1 MKQREFIK
9 GYHVNLKFDGKVIT
23 QAILLDKAFHWE
35 VPEEWLGGFKKGDLV
50 VVNVH
55 KKDVGLSKSVV
66 FVDETFTDAEKVEGM
81 NLKFAQ
87 VKYNTKKSRVI
98 KRLLRENPKEN
109 PIIEEWKKSL
119 RAKKNKKVEE
129 PKIEQPIVQE
139 VIVEEKVESLASI
152 LAAKCNLSEKSIAGL
167 LKKYDEEKVKR
178 AVDMY
183 LATEDRKAP
192 LKFLKFILEKI
203 S

>member
-1 MKQREFIK
+1 MEQREFIK
-9 GYHVNLKFDGKVIT
+9 GYHVNLKFDGKMIT
-23 QAILLDKAFHWE
+23 KASLLNRAFHWE
-35 VPEEWLGGFKKGDLV
+35 VPKEWLGRFKKGDLV
-50 VVNVH
+50 VVNVL
-55 KKDVGLSKSVV
+55 KKNKGLSKSVI
-66 FVDETFTDAEKVEGM
+66 FVDETFTDLERVKGFD
-81 NLKFAQ
+81 LKFAQ
-87 VKYNTKKSRVI
+87 VKYNPKKSRVI
-98 KRLLRENPKEN
+98 KRFLKENLDKN
-109 PIIEEWKKSL
+109 PIIEEWINSKK
-119 RAKKNKKVEE
+119 AKNNNQPQETKIEE
-129 PKIEQPIVQE
+129 P
-139 VIVEEKVESLASI
+139 IVEENVESLASI